1 MALTVNT
8 NVASLTSQRNLAG
21 SQAALSTSLE
31 RLSTGLRINSS
42 KDDAAGLAISERFT
56 AQIKGLNQGVRN
68 ANDGISLSQTAEGA
82 LGEVTNN
89 LQRIRELAVQ
99 SSNATNTAADR
110 TALQAEV
117 SALVSEID
125 RVANQTSFNG
135 TKLLNGGFTGAVFQ
149 IGANAGDSITI
160 NSIANSTAS
169 NLGSEVTYNIA
180 NTRTITAITTLSA
193 IAAGGITL
201 SGTLAAGST
210 YDVDMGA
217 IASASSYQERAGQIV
232 AAINDKFGQ
241 TGVQAFISSGNK
253 IILQSQDNG
262 FTLSGTKLTTVGTG
276 ITAAA
281 AGSAATT
288 GVSNLS
294 VATYSAS
301 QIAIA
306 LVDDALSTVNTTRST
321 SGATQS
327 RFESAVSSQ
336 MTTAENLSASRSR
349 IMDAD
354 FAAETANLAKAQILQ
369 QSGIAMLAQANAI
382 PQNVLALLQ

>member
-1 MALTVNT
+1 
-8 NVASLTSQRNLAG
+8 
-21 SQAALSTSLE
+21 
-31 RLSTGLRINSS
+31 
-42 KDDAAGLAISERFT
+42 
-56 AQIKGLNQGVRN
+56 
-68 ANDGISLSQTAEGA
+68 
-82 LGEVTNN
+82 
-89 LQRIRELAVQ
+89 
-99 SSNATNTAADR
+99 
-110 TALQAEV
+110 
-117 SALVSEID
+117 
-125 RVANQTSFNG
+125 
-135 TKLLNGGFTGAVFQ
+135 LLNGGFTGAVFQ

-253 IILQSQDNG
+253 IILQSQDND
-262 FTLSGTKLTTVGTG
+262 FTLSGTKLTTVGAG
-276 ITAAA
+276 ITAAN

-294 VATYSAS
+294 VSTYSAS

-306 LVDDALSTVNTTRST
+306 LVDDALSTVNSTRST
-321 SGATQS
+321 LGATQS

-336 MTTAENLSASRSR
+336 MTTAENLSSSRSR